1 MTTLARCCVCGF
13 IILIHWCSPV
23 LDLVQVTN
31 GFGKSSSNP
40 NSDGVVNI
48 LDLVFVAQ
56 QFNP

>member
-1 MTTLARCCVCGF
+1 MTTVARCCVCSF
-13 IILIHWCSPV
+13 IIFIYWCSPV

-31 GFGKSSSNP
+31 GFGKSSPNP
-40 NSDGVVNI
+40 NGDRVVNI